1 MPRSERCLPTR
12 LFIYRNAARPP
23 VRSRGISPVV
33 GVVCL
38 LAVTA
43 LLAAVVVAAVP
54 AAPDSAP
61 VVATFDLD
69 VDADGMGELRV
80 THTGGNEIDPES
92 IGLDVHVADAP
103 LAKPPP
109 VPFFSARGFESA
121 PTGAFN
127 SGRTEPWRAGET
139 ASLAL
144 AGTNEPAI
152 DPGDTV
158 TVRLYVD
165 GDLLA
170 ELETV
175 A

>member
-1 MPRSERCLPTR
+1 VS
-12 LFIYRNAARPP
+12 
-23 VRSRGISPVV
+23 SRGISPVI

-38 LAVTA
+38 LAVTV

-54 AAPDSAP
+54 ADPGSAP
-61 VVATFDLD
+61 TVATFELD

-80 THTGGNEIDPES
+80 THTGGNAIDPDS
-92 IGLDVHVADAP
+92 IGIDVRVDDAP

-127 SGRTEPWRAGET
+127 SGKTEPWRAGET

-158 TVRLYVD
+158 TVRLYID
-165 GDLLA
+165 GDPLA
-170 ELETV
+170 ELEAT